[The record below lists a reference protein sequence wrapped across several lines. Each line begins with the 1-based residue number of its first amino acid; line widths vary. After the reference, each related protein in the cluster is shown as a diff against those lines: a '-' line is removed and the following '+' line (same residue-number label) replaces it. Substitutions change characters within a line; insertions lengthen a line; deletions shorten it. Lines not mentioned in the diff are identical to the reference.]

1 MLNPLTQQFKQRY
14 YDTIMGDLDLYKNK
28 LSEYHKNMGL
38 LAASASQIERTGQMN
53 SIIQT
58 YESMYNNFVNY
69 DTIYYLALNN
79 NKKQLIIDFFNNE
92 IIPYLSDIDNS
103 YQNEILD
110 LENELN
116 DYINNFDVS
125 NSLNIVIQNLGQLG
139 INTNANEVNNIVF
152 KIIEKFK
159 EEFMGKFN
167 VCFTQDRYNIQ
178 PTEGFMEKKRRNLL
192 EYKFTLMNE
201 KLNIIKTYHTNI
213 INKILINNNFVILAT
228 LIGAFNVQIRN
239 CQNTDILLSYEIILS
254 DFVDTNTIRQ
264 RIDNEANRI
273 NQFIASNVIADNGF
287 FYSIIS
293 QIKTKLGNVWKDI
306 EDAIDDSLTNFFNNA
321 FQILFQNLNPYSSGQ
336 ISQRNN
342 NVQSLEFF
350 VENNGEDF
358 IKADLSIKS
367 IGLTY
372 NFTIMRDGRYNF
384 KLDVSVSSDI
394 DANFEVSV
402 ENSLKAKV
410 VGQLASGRINLES
423 KYLTKEKN
431 VEVKINPMIDHSQ
444 FLNTYEKFNY
454 NQNRWDTV
462 KNQTIYIQGSYDGIT
477 IEKNFKNYEYNI

>member
-1 MLNPLTQQFKQRY
+1 
-14 YDTIMGDLDLYKNK
+14 
-28 LSEYHKNMGL
+28 
-38 LAASASQIERTGQMN
+38 
-53 SIIQT
+53 
-58 YESMYNNFVNY
+58 MYNNFVNY
-69 DTIYYLALNN
+69 DTIYYLELKN
-79 NKKQLIIDFFNNE
+79 NKKQLIIDFFDNE

-110 LENELN
+110 LQNELN
-116 DYINNFDVS
+116 DSINNFDVS
-125 NSLNIVIQNLGQLG
+125 NSLNIVKQNLGQLG
-139 INTNANEVNNIVF
+139 INTNAINVNNNVSEIIRDF
-152 KIIEKFK
+152 KDEFK
-159 EEFMGKFN
+159 EKFN

-178 PTEGFMEKKRRNLL
+178 PTDGFMEKKRRNLL

-213 INKILINNNFVILAT
+213 INKILINNNFAILAT
-228 LIGAFNVQIRN
+228 LIGAFNVQIKN
-239 CQNTDILLSYEIILS
+239 YQNIDILESYEIILS
-254 DFVDTNTIRQ
+254 DFVNTQSIRQ
-264 RIDNEANRI
+264 KIENEANEI
-273 NQFIASNVIADNGF
+273 NNYLDSNVIADNRF
-287 FYSIIS
+287 FYTIIS
-293 QIKTKLGNVWKDI
+293 QIKTKLKGVWKAI
-306 EDAIDDSLTNFFNNA
+306 EKEIDDSLTNFFNNA

-477 IEKNFKNYEYNI
+477 IEKNFKN